1 MKQFLLKS
9 CLFLLFPLLAL
20 GWAKHSYRKMYPPE
34 QNYYMAALDKI
45 ALVRTQASPRVIFI
59 GGSSVAFGIDS
70 GLIATRLGMHPV
82 NTGLHAGFGLDFF
95 LDTVEPWVR
104 AGDVVVLA
112 PEYEAFTEYFHADPE
127 TFAHFIETD
136 GSLMSTLSW
145 RQIRAVLDRGYALHL
160 KKVLRVAMGTP
171 APSRDLP
178 VGLYSRSGFN
188 ANGDFLAHHGQPSSV
203 VPPARKSAWFVFKDN
218 KDETR
223 AVAAIHYLNRFA
235 TNCRSKGVRVFL
247 AHPPF
252 YDRVFKQS
260 REDIS
265 RLDELL
271 QRTLDI
277 PMLDK
282 PEDSA
287 LPLELFYDT
296 YYHLTADGKRIHS
309 EALASRLQTALAR
322 LP

>member
-1 MKQFLLKS
+1 MKKFLFKSFIFLLV
-9 CLFLLFPLLAL
+9 PLLVL
-20 GWAKHSYRKMYPPE
+20 GWAKHSYRRMYPPE
-34 QNYYMAALDKI
+34 QNYYLAALDKL

-70 GLIATRLGMHPV
+70 GLIGARLGMHPV
-82 NTGLHAGFGLDFF
+82 NTGLHSGFGLDFF

-104 AGDVVVLA
+104 PGDVVVLA

-127 TFAHFIETD
+127 MFAHFIEAD
-136 GSLMSTLSW
+136 WSLVGTLSW
-145 RQIRAVLDRGYALHL
+145 RQIREVLDRGYALHL
-160 KKVLRVAMGTP
+160 KKVLRVAIGRH
-171 APSRDLP
+171 APSKDLP
-178 VGLYSRSGFN
+178 FDLYLRSGFN
-188 ANGDFLAHHGQPSSV
+188 ANGDFVSHHGQPSSL
-203 VPPARKSAWFVFKDN
+203 VPPARKSAWFVFKD
-218 KDETR
+218 ETR
-223 AVAAIHYLNRFA
+223 TVAAIRYLNRFA
-235 TNCRSKGVRVFL
+235 LSCRSKGARVFL

-252 YDRVFKQS
+252 FDRLLNQS

-271 QRTLDI
+271 RRKLDI

-287 LPLELFYDT
+287 FPMSHFYDT
-296 YYHLTADGKRIHS
+296 YYHLTAEGKRIHS